1 MFRVQL
7 GHSNLERHSLRMQ
20 VFCHKRSEK
29 PSDPE
34 RPSFAW
40 NFHPFATFLC
50 RSSEGCSA
58 LPCFLLVTFLCTSKE
73 KLPARP
79 AAERK
84 LCSGEQ
90 REVTRSPDASGKPQD
105 APEEK
110 NKSTKRIRGR
120 DKPDGPST
128 PPLRDY
134 AQGEWGHCRA
144 ASTRAFGAASP
155 ASGRSGRLNF
165 SATQETHK
173 HRMTAPAGTRAAEA
187 EFRPQRIRYHVAE
200 PSPSARMPH
209 KNLHLHEPVGDVESR
224 APARCLEG
232 HRARETRARHGCRER
247 ARHGRSFRVGKMN
260 SSVHPHAA

>member
-7 GHSNLERHSLRMQ
+7 GRSNLERHSLRIQ

-84 LCSGEQ
+84 LWLSK
-90 REVTRSPDASGKPQD
+90 VTRSPDASGKSQD
-105 APEEK
+105 APQET
-110 NKSTKRIRGR
+110 NKI
-120 DKPDGPST
+120 
-128 PPLRDY
+128 PPVPP
-134 AQGEWGHCRA
+134 
-144 ASTRAFGAASP
+144 SP
-155 ASGRSGRLNF
+155 ASGRQ
-165 SATQETHK
+165 T
-173 HRMTAPAGTRAAEA
+173 
-187 EFRPQRIRYHVAE
+187 EFRH
-200 PSPSARMPH
+200 
-209 KNLHLHEPVGDVESR
+209 
-224 APARCLEG
+224 
-232 HRARETRARHGCRER
+232 
-247 ARHGRSFRVGKMN
+247 
-260 SSVHPHAA
+260 